1 MKKTIILLVLL
12 SSHFLINAQTYETIY
27 SKAVN
32 STKCGKETFSFEFRN
47 EILVKT
53 DKYYNSQE
61 KIPSKIESTGFDNS
75 GHFYEHWG
83 YIFYLNKYG
92 ITEYN
97 QVSKKSYRLV
107 FDGKGGEL
115 LYIWESL
122 PNNNTDND
130 KLYFTQKG
138 FEIYC
143 K

>member
-1 MKKTIILLVLL
+1 MKKTVILFLFFLTSFLL
-12 SSHFLINAQTYETIY
+12 NAQNYETIY

-32 STKCGKETFSFEFRN
+32 STNCGKETFSFNFRN
-47 EILVKT
+47 EVLVKT

-61 KIPSKIESTGFDNS
+61 KVPAKIESTGFNNS
-75 GHFYEHWG
+75 GYFYEHWS
-83 YIFYLNKYG
+83 YEFYLNKYG

-97 QVSKKSYRLV
+97 QVIKKSYRLV

-115 LYIWESL
+115 LYIWESY
-122 PNNNTDND
+122 PNNNTNND

-138 FEIYC
+138 FEIFC

>member
-1 MKKTIILLVLL
+1 MKKTIILFLL
-12 SSHFLINAQTYETIY
+12 FSSSFLLNAQNYETIY

-32 STKCGKETFSFEFRN
+32 SSNCGKETFSFDFRN

-61 KIPSKIESTGFDNS
+61 KIPAKIESTGFNNS
-75 GHFYEHWG
+75 GYFYEHWSYG
-83 YIFYLNKYG
+83 FYLNKYG

-97 QVSKKSYRLV
+97 QVIKKSYRLV

-115 LYIWESL
+115 LYIWESY
-122 PNNNTDND
+122 PNNNTGND

-138 FEIYC
+138 FEIFC

>member
-1 MKKTIILLVLL
+1 MKKTIILLLL
-12 SSHFLINAQTYETIY
+12 FSNSFLLNAQNYETIY

-32 STKCGKETFSFEFRN
+32 STNCGKETFSFDFRN

-61 KIPSKIESTGFDNS
+61 KVPSKIESTGFNNS
-75 GHFYEHWG
+75 GYFYEHWNYG
-83 YIFYLNKYG
+83 FYLDKYG
-92 ITEYN
+92 ITDYN
-97 QVSKKSYRLV
+97 QVIKKSYRLV

-115 LYIWESL
+115 LYIWESY

-138 FEIYC
+138 FEIFC